1 MSGNTSNTT
10 YDFGFSFEDP
20 VEVQAQPTTTQVT
33 VDTGDLKDEIMKKL
47 FDLESKLIGMD
58 NGAQVEQYKALV
70 ESDVASKLKDVEN
83 LILPLLY
90 NLMKNPEKEYIHWPN
105 RVAIID
111 AQIEKI
117 TAITR
122 YYERY

>member
-1 MSGNTSNTT
+1 MSNTT
-10 YDFGFSFEDP
+10 YDFGFTFEDP
-20 VEVQAQPTTTQVT
+20 IETTTIQNATPTQVT
-33 VDTGDLKDEIMKKL
+33 VDTGDLKDEIMAKL
-47 FDLESKLIGMD
+47 YDLEARLLTVDQSTLIAEHKRLVEMEVAEKLK
-58 NGAQVEQYKALV
+58 QVE
-70 ESDVASKLKDVEN
+70 D

-105 RVAIID
+105 RTPIID

-122 YYERY
+122 FYERV

>member
-1 MSGNTSNTT
+1 MSGNISNTT